1 MTEPMYVSNVRI
13 EGKAGHLPL
22 IAHLPNEPDPVY
34 FGLHGPLA
42 KHFGV
47 NEAECE
53 PHAATL
59 DYIVASAAG
68 CLIGTLGVML
78 AVRKVDVTNDRLSAD
93 VRGEIELEDNVP
105 VVRRIMVTYQITA
118 PEGSKELIERV
129 HGMHAKHCP
138 VYRSLCKSIDITTDY
153 KLTVG

>member
-1 MTEPMYVSNVRI
+1 MSEPMYVSQVHI
-13 EGKAGHLPL
+13 EGLAGHLPL
-22 IAHLPNEPDPVY
+22 VATLPNEPAPVY

-47 NEAECE
+47 NPEEGG

-59 DYIVASAAG
+59 DYVVASAAG

-78 AVRKVDVTNDRLSAD
+78 TVRKVDTSGNRLTAD

-105 VVRRIMVTYQITA
+105 VIRRIHIVYQIAA
-118 PEGSKELIERV
+118 PAEFADTIQRV
-129 HGMHAKHCP
+129 HDMHAKHCP
-138 VYRSLCKSIDITTDY
+138 VYRSLQKSIDITTSY
-153 KLTVG
+153 NLKEI